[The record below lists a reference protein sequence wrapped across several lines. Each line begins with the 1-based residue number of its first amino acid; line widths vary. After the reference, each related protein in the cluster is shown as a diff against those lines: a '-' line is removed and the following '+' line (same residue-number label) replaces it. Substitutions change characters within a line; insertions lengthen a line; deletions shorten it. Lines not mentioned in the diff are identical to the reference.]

1 MCEFSCTVGS
11 SLQPHSFKS
20 AEHKDITN
28 QSTYVAIECNVFTT
42 LLCCYAE
49 PLMKDLHKLV
59 IPNVAAEWKM
69 VADYLEIDQTTI
81 DIIEKQCRNDP
92 VKCCTELFRKWI
104 NSNCGQGPK
113 CWSTLITIL
122 KEIKEFTAITNWIEQ
137 MLKCKQDNLL
147 PGIRKCGLFA

>member
-1 MCEFSCTVGS
+1 MIFHTGS
-11 SLQPHSFKS
+11 SLQPRYFKS

-28 QSTYVAIECNVFTT
+28 QSIYVAIEYNVFTT
-42 LLCCYAE
+42 LLCCCAE

-59 IPNVAAEWKM
+59 IPKVAAEWQM

-81 DIIEKQCRNDP
+81 EIIEEQYKNDP
-92 VKCCTELFRKWI
+92 IKCCTELFRKWI

-122 KEIKEFTAITNWIEQ
+122 KEIENFTAVTERIEQ
-137 MLKCKQDNLL
+137 MLKCK
-147 PGIRKCGLFA
+147 P